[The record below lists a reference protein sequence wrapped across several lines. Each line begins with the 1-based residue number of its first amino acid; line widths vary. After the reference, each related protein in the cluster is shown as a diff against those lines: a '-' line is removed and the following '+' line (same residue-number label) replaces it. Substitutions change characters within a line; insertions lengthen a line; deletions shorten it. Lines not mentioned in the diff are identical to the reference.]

1 MALFRSELRDDVAV
15 LTLDLPGE
23 PVNTLSPT
31 VGAAF
36 TEELERLAAAPS
48 VKAVV
53 LASGKQDFVVGADV
67 KWLGSLRT
75 AADGERASREGQE
88 GFQRLVDFPRPVVAA
103 IDGACLGGG
112 LEWALACRGR
122 VASDA
127 PRTQLGLPEVQLG
140 LLPGAGGT
148 QRLPRLIGAQAAL
161 DLILT
166 GKAVRASRARKL
178 GLVDEVVPR
187 AILIDVAVER
197 ARALAAGAGPSHPRR
212 SPRETVTRA
221 ALEGNPLGRKLLFA
235 EARKQLLRKSGG
247 HYPAPERA
255 LEVVREGLE
264 KGLEAGLRAEARAFG
279 ELLVSEVSARLRE
292 LFFATTA
299 LKKDTGVDGAA
310 RARPVRK
317 VAVLGGGLMGGGI
330 AFVTAE
336 KAELP
341 VRIKERDDT
350 SVGRALQHVRGLL
363 DTRVRRR
370 RLDRRGLEKV
380 LARVTATTDL
390 SGFARADVVVEAV
403 FEDLALKRRLLA
415 EVEAATPDG
424 CIFASNTS
432 SIPIARLAEGARRP
446 GNVIGMHY
454 FSPVEKMPLLEVI
467 THSGTD
473 PTVTATCVELG
484 KRQGKT
490 VIVVRDGPGFY
501 TSRVL
506 APYLNEAAHL
516 LVEGAE
522 VGAVDA
528 ALRGYG
534 FPVGPFQLLDE
545 VGIDVGE
552 KVSHVIHDA
561 FGERMTPPG
570 AMAALVKE
578 GRLGRK
584 AKKGFYRYDVK
595 GKLVDPSV
603 YANLPGGPT
612 RVPFPED
619 ELWERPVLLFLN
631 EAIRCLEEGIVRS
644 ARDGDVGAVFGLGFP
659 PFRGGPFR
667 AADAL
672 GAAEL
677 VRRLEHWRE
686 RKGLRFEPA
695 PLLRRMATSGERFHP
710 EAGPALAP

>member
-1 MALFRSELRDDVAV
+1 MAAFRSEMRGDVAV
-15 LTLDLPGE
+15 LTFDAPGE

-31 VGAAF
+31 VGEEFAQ
-36 TEELERLAAAPS
+36 ELERLGQDAS
-48 VKAVV
+48 VKAIVFT
-53 LASGKQDFVVGADV
+53 SGKQDFIVGADV
-67 KWLGSLRT
+67 KWLGSLHT
-75 AADGERASREGQE
+75 AADGEKASREGQQ
-88 GFQRLVDFPRPVVAA
+88 GFERLAAFAKPVVAA
-103 IDGACLGGG
+103 IHGACLGGG
-112 LEWALACRGR
+112 LEWALACHGR

-127 PRTQLGLPEVQLG
+127 PRTQLGVPEVQLG

-148 QRLPRLIGAQAAL
+148 QRLPRLIGVQAAL

-166 GKAVRASRARKL
+166 GKGVRASKARKL
-178 GLVDEVVPR
+178 GLVDEVVSR

-197 ARALAAGAGPSHPRR
+197 ARALAAGKGRTEQRR

-221 ALEGNPLGRKLLFA
+221 ALEGNPIGRRLLFS
-235 EARKQLLRKSGG
+235 EARKQLLRKTQG

-264 KGLEAGLRAEARAFG
+264 KGFEAGQRAEARAFG

-310 RARPVRK
+310 KARPVHK

-341 VRIKERDDT
+341 VRIKERDDA
-350 SVGRALQHVRGLL
+350 SVGRALSHVRGLL
-363 DTRVRRR
+363 DARVRRR

-380 LARVTATTDL
+380 LGRVTATTDL
-390 SGFARADVVVEAV
+390 SGFHRADVVIEAV
-403 FEDLALKRRLLA
+403 FEDLGLKRRLLS
-415 EVEAATPDG
+415 EVEAATSGG
-424 CIFASNTS
+424 CILASNTS
-432 SIPIARLAEGARRP
+432 SIPIAQLAEGCRRP

-467 THSGTD
+467 THGGTD
-473 PTVTATCVELG
+473 PSVVATCVELG
-484 KRQGKT
+484 KKQGKT

-516 LVEGAE
+516 LVEGADI
-522 VGAVDA
+522 GAVDG
-528 ALRGYG
+528 ALRAYG

-552 KVSHVIHDA
+552 KVSHVLHDA
-561 FGERMTPPG
+561 FGERMTPPST
-570 AMAALVKE
+570 MAALVKE

-584 AKKGFYRYDVK
+584 ARKGFYRYDVK
-595 GKLVDPSV
+595 GKPVDSTV
-603 YANLPGGPT
+603 YAAVPGGAT

-619 ELWERPVLLFLN
+619 ELRERPVLLFLN
-631 EAIRCLEEGIVRS
+631 EAVRCLEDGILRS

-667 AADAL
+667 AIDAM
-672 GAAEL
+672 GPAEL
-677 VRRLEHWRE
+677 LHRLEHWRE
-686 RKGLRFEPA
+686 RKGPRFEPA
-695 PLLRRMATSGERFHP
+695 LLLRRMAERGERFHTP
-710 EAGPALAP
+710 

>member
-1 MALFRSELRDDVAV
+1 MGAFRSELRGDVAV
-15 LTLDLPGE
+15 LTIDLPGE
-23 PVNTLSPT
+23 PVNTLSPA
-31 VGAAF
+31 VGLEFAQ
-36 TEELERLAAAPS
+36 ELERLGQDAA
-48 VKAVV
+48 VKAIVF
-53 LASGKQDFVVGADV
+53 ASAKQDFVVGADV
-67 KWLGSLRT
+67 KWLGSLHT
-75 AADGERASREGQE
+75 AADGEKASREGQQ
-88 GFQRLVDFPRPVVAA
+88 GFDRLASFPKPVVAA
-103 IDGACLGGG
+103 IHGACLGGG
-112 LEWALACRGR
+112 LEWAMACHGR

-148 QRLPRLIGAQAAL
+148 QRLPRLIGVQAAL

-166 GKAVRASRARKL
+166 GKAVRASKARKL
-178 GLVDEVVPR
+178 GLVDEVVPP
-187 AILIDVAVER
+187 AILVDTAVER
-197 ARALAAGAGPSHPRR
+197 ARALAAGKGRVEPHRT
-212 SPRETVTRA
+212 PREAVTRA
-221 ALEGNPLGRKLLFA
+221 ALEGNPIGRRLLFG

-255 LEVVREGLE
+255 LEVVREGQE
-264 KGLEAGLRAEARAFG
+264 KGLEAGQRAEARAFG
-279 ELLVSEVSARLRE
+279 DLLVSEVSARLRE

-310 RARPVRK
+310 RARPVHK

-336 KAELP
+336 KANLP
-341 VRIKERDDT
+341 VRIKERDDA
-350 SVGRALQHVRGLL
+350 SVGRALAHVRGLL
-363 DTRVRRR
+363 DGRVRRR

-380 LARVTATTDL
+380 LSRVTATTEL
-390 SGFARADVVVEAV
+390 SGFGRADVVIEAV
-403 FEDLALKRRLLA
+403 FEDLDLKRRLLA
-415 EVEAATPDG
+415 EVEGATSEA

-432 SIPIARLAEGARRP
+432 SIPITRLSEGARRP

-467 THSGTD
+467 THAGTD
-473 PTVTATCVELG
+473 PSVVATCVELG
-484 KRQGKT
+484 KKQGKT

-516 LVEGAE
+516 LIEGAD
-522 VGAVDA
+522 VGAVDS

-552 KVSHVIHDA
+552 KVSHVLHDA
-561 FGERMTPPG
+561 FGERMTPP
-570 AMAALVKE
+570 ATMAALVKD

-595 GKLVDPSV
+595 GKPVDTSV
-603 YANLPGGPT
+603 YAALPLGAM
-612 RVPFPED
+612 RVPFPAE

-631 EAIRCLEEGIVRS
+631 EAVRCLEEGILRS
-644 ARDGDVGAVFGLGFP
+644 ARDGDIGAVFGLGFP

-667 AADAL
+667 AIDAM

-677 VRRLEHWRE
+677 VHRLEYWRE
-686 RKGLRFEPA
+686 RKGPRFEPA
-695 PLLRRMATSGERFHP
+695 PALRRMAERKEQFHP
-710 EAGPALAP
+710 PVR

>member
-1 MALFRSELRDDVAV
+1 MGAFRSELRGDVAV
-15 LTLDLPGE
+15 LTIDLPGE
-23 PVNTLSPT
+23 PVNTLSPA
-31 VGAAF
+31 VGAEFARA
-36 TEELERLAAAPS
+36 LERLGEDGA
-48 VKAVV
+48 VKAIVF
-53 LASGKQDFVVGADV
+53 ASAKQDFVVGADV
-67 KWLGSLRT
+67 KWLGSLHT
-75 AADGERASREGQE
+75 ASDGEKASREGQQ
-88 GFQRLVDFPRPVVAA
+88 GFDQLAAFPKPVVAA
-103 IDGACLGGG
+103 IHGACLGGG
-112 LEWALACRGR
+112 LEWAMACHGR

-148 QRLPRLIGAQAAL
+148 QRLPRLIGVQAAL

-166 GKAVRASRARKL
+166 GKAVRASKARRL
-178 GLVDEVVPR
+178 GLVDEVVPPS
-187 AILIDVAVER
+187 ILLDTAVEH
-197 ARALAAGAGPSHPRR
+197 ARALAAGKSRSEVRR
-212 SPRETVTRA
+212 SPREAVTRA
-221 ALEGNPLGRKLLFA
+221 ALEGNPIGRRLLFS
-235 EARKQLLRKSGG
+235 EARKQVLKKSGG

-255 LEVVREGLE
+255 LEVVREGQE
-264 KGLEAGLRAEARAFG
+264 KGFEAGQRAEARAFG
-279 ELLVSEVSARLRE
+279 DLLVSEVSARLRE

-310 RARPVRK
+310 KARSIHK

-341 VRIKERDDT
+341 VRIKERDDA
-350 SVGRALQHVRGLL
+350 SVGRALAHVRGLL
-363 DTRVRRR
+363 DGRVRRR
-370 RLDRRGLEKV
+370 RLDRRGLDKV
-380 LARVTATTDL
+380 LSRVTASTEL
-390 SGFARADVVVEAV
+390 SGFGRADVVIEAV

-415 EVEAATPDG
+415 EVEGVTSEG

-446 GNVIGMHY
+446 GNVVGMHY

-467 THSGTD
+467 THAGTD
-473 PTVTATCVELG
+473 PSVVATCVELG
-484 KRQGKT
+484 KRQAKT

-506 APYLNEAAHL
+506 APYLNEAANL
-516 LVEGAE
+516 LVEGADL
-522 VGAVDA
+522 GAVDA

-552 KVSHVIHDA
+552 KVSHVLHDA
-561 FGERMTPPG
+561 FGERMTPP
-570 AMAALVKE
+570 ATMAALVKE

-595 GKLVDPSV
+595 GKPVDAGV
-603 YANLPGGPT
+603 YAALPGGAT
-612 RVPFPED
+612 RVPFPAE

-631 EAIRCLEEGIVRS
+631 EAVRCLEEGILRS
-644 ARDGDVGAVFGLGFP
+644 ARDGDIGAVFGLGFP

-667 AADAL
+667 AIDAM

-677 VRRLEHWRE
+677 VQRLEHWRD

-695 PLLRRMATSGERFHP
+695 PLLRQVAARAERFHP
-710 EAGPALAP
+710 RG

>member
-1 MALFRSELRDDVAV
+1 MAAFRSEMRGDVAV
-15 LTLDLPGE
+15 LTFDAPGE

-31 VGAAF
+31 VGEEFAQ
-36 TEELERLAAAPS
+36 ELERLGQDAS
-48 VKAVV
+48 VQAIVFT
-53 LASGKQDFVVGADV
+53 SGKQDFIVGADV
-67 KWLGSLRT
+67 KWLGSLHT
-75 AADGERASREGQE
+75 AADGEKASREGQQ
-88 GFQRLVDFPRPVVAA
+88 GFERLAAFAKPVVAA
-103 IDGACLGGG
+103 IHGACLGGG
-112 LEWALACRGR
+112 LEWALACHGR

-127 PRTQLGLPEVQLG
+127 PRTQLGVPEVQLG

-148 QRLPRLIGAQAAL
+148 QRLPRLIGVQAAL

-166 GKAVRASRARKL
+166 GKGVRASKARKL
-178 GLVDEVVPR
+178 GLVDEVVSR

-197 ARALAAGAGPSHPRR
+197 ARALAAGKGRTEQRR

-221 ALEGNPLGRKLLFA
+221 ALEGNPIGRRLLFS
-235 EARKQLLRKSGG
+235 EARKQLLRKTQG

-264 KGLEAGLRAEARAFG
+264 KGFEAGQRAEARAFG

-310 RARPVRK
+310 KARPVHK

-341 VRIKERDDT
+341 VRIKERDDA
-350 SVGRALQHVRGLL
+350 SVGRALSHVRGLL
-363 DTRVRRR
+363 DARVRRR

-380 LARVTATTDL
+380 LGRVTATTDL
-390 SGFARADVVVEAV
+390 SGFHRADVVIEAV
-403 FEDLALKRRLLA
+403 FEDLGLKRRLLS
-415 EVEAATPDG
+415 EVEAATSGG
-424 CIFASNTS
+424 CILASNTS
-432 SIPIARLAEGARRP
+432 SIPIAQLAEGCRRP

-467 THSGTD
+467 THGGTD
-473 PTVTATCVELG
+473 PSVVATCVELG
-484 KRQGKT
+484 KKQGKT

-516 LVEGAE
+516 LVEGADI
-522 VGAVDA
+522 GAVDG
-528 ALRGYG
+528 ALRAYG

-552 KVSHVIHDA
+552 KVSHVLHDA
-561 FGERMTPPG
+561 FGERMTPPST
-570 AMAALVKE
+570 MAALVKE

-584 AKKGFYRYDVK
+584 ARKGFYRYDVK
-595 GKLVDPSV
+595 GKPVDITV
-603 YANLPGGPT
+603 YAAVPGGAT

-619 ELWERPVLLFLN
+619 ELRERPVLLFLN
-631 EAIRCLEEGIVRS
+631 EAVRCLEDGILRS

-667 AADAL
+667 AIDAM
-672 GAAEL
+672 GPAEL
-677 VRRLEHWRE
+677 LHRLEHWRE
-686 RKGLRFEPA
+686 RKGPRFEPA
-695 PLLRRMATSGERFHP
+695 LLLRRMAERGERFHTP
-710 EAGPALAP
+710 